1 MQICACVV
9 KCAGDRKGMVIDMG
23 VKVEH
28 FMKKRNGFTLGE
40 VEFELPEGYVLGVVG
55 RNGSGKSTL
64 FQSML
69 FGDCLD
75 GGTMNIYGKEA
86 GQDSNS
92 RAEYRRQ
99 CAFVLEDFPFSDT
112 VNAKEIGE
120 IYGPFYQ
127 EFNMERY
134 LELLKRFEIPLKKR
148 MKKLS
153 TGMKLKVQMAFA
165 FSYASKALFLDEP
178 TASLDS
184 FARKDLYEL
193 LGEYMESG
201 KRNVIW
207 TTHLTE
213 ELDRMADY
221 LLVLDKGKQ
230 MLFEEKER
238 VLSGYRIVKGSKEQ
252 LDCMK
257 SCLLGRMDRELY
269 SEGMVKTADG
279 PFRLADRV
287 EEPNIEQLLCYLYG
301 SKKSLKEYAASSGST
316 GR

>member
-1 MQICACVV
+1 
-9 KCAGDRKGMVIDMG
+9 MG
-23 VKVEH
+23 VKIEQ
-28 FMKKRNGFTLGE
+28 FNKKRGGFTLGE
-40 VEFELPEGYVLGVVG
+40 IAFELPEGYILGVVG

-69 FGDCLD
+69 FGDCLN
-75 GGTMNIYGKEA
+75 GGTINIHGKEA
-86 GQDSNS
+86 SQDSEV

-99 CAFVLEDFPFSDT
+99 CAFVLEEFPFTDT

-120 IYGPFYQ
+120 IYGPFY
-127 EFNMERY
+127 ENFKKERY
-134 LELLKRFEIPLKKR
+134 LELLQRFEIPWKKR

-153 TGMKLKVQMAFA
+153 TGMKLKVQIAFA
-165 FSYASKALFLDEP
+165 FSYDSKVLFLDEP

-221 LLVLDKGKQ
+221 LLVLEHGKQ
-230 MLFEEKER
+230 MFFDEKER
-238 VLSGYRIVKGSKEQ
+238 LLSGYRIVKGSKEQ

-257 SCLLGRMDRELY
+257 SILLGRTDRELY
-269 SEGMVKTADG
+269 SEGMVKAANG

-287 EEPNIEQLLCYLYG
+287 EEPSIEQLLCYLYG
-301 SKKSLKEYAASSGST
+301 TKKSLKEYAVMSGSI
-316 GR
+316 GQ